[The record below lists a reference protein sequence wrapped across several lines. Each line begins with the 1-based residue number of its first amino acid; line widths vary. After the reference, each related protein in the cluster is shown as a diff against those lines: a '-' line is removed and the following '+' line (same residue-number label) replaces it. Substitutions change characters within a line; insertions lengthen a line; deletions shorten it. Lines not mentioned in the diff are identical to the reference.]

1 MPGSSARGRLTKFR
15 AASAITQPVPDEF
28 ERSNQ
33 LFLQLLSLILV
44 ISEQVRSAGG
54 HMVKQRRF
62 IGNTN
67 NKMINIREYL

>member
-1 MPGSSARGRLTKFR
+1 MS
-15 AASAITQPVPDEF
+15 
-28 ERSNQ
+28 
-33 LFLQLLSLILV
+33 
-44 ISEQVRSAGG
+44 VRSAGG